1 MFYRMIEQKRDQW
14 FVSEE
19 CTVRTLVDYI
29 INAGQMRDAQ
39 VEAIK
44 TYLFLK
50 IACGCRPLSELFTA
64 GSFNTLDIG
73 ELSLPDSVKDF
84 LRQNPVAAALYEY
97 ASQTNDSGEQVSK
110 KLQEQIAKDPASID
124 YPKFFTDALY
134 GVSYTDYLFSL
145 PMGAGKT
152 YLMAAFIYLDLYFAA
167 NEPTNPAFAHNFIIF
182 APSGLKSSVVP
193 SLRTIQ
199 NFNPAWVLPEPA
211 ASEIKRTIIFE
222 VLDQAK
228 TAKKSNKTK
237 NPNVQKIANHQPLDE
252 LFGLVAVTNAEKVIL
267 DRIQENKG
275 QVSLFEDSDDEADRQ
290 ANELRNLIGKLPSL
304 AIFIDEVHHA
314 VSDEIKLRAVINKWN
329 RSFSFG
335 NLDFSNLTLKTRK
348 TITNVIG
355 FSGTPYLEK
364 AEKVEVVKGLSVAT
378 AEITNIVYYYP
389 LIEGVGNFLKRPV
402 VKIAEQADS
411 ARIIENGVRAFL
423 DTYKDTIYPDGT
435 TAKLGIYCGTISKL
449 EELVYPLVLRIVK
462 EYGLNETSILR
473 FYRESSSKDPNAKK
487 YKAPADSQMEFDIL
501 DKAIS
506 KKRIVLLVQIGKEGW
521 DCHSLTGIVLSQE
534 GDCPKNMVLQTS
546 CRCLRQVVKGAPETA
561 LIYLND
567 SNAEMLNEELQ
578 QTQHISLKEF
588 AAADHSKTLINRY
601 NRMDHLKLPK
611 IDFYQL
617 AVRYTE
623 EQTEEL
629 APEKYIPAAADGAKT
644 DSAIIYTTD
653 FSMKTTGIEED
664 TAERGTEHAGFDAWL
679 YGIVKG
685 SFGTLTMSELTPY
698 RKLLR
703 TLFDTITYE
712 TNGSRTFSSRYDRAR
727 VEANI
732 RKAFAEK
739 RSFRTSEEV
748 IPQEASLLTMA
759 AKHETLYTEKPKD
772 YYPDQKTVENIVL
785 DDQGK
790 LKMKP
795 EIAAAIAALE
805 ADASAANRAI
815 ADTLRKQN
823 SAHPQKDRSFHYL
836 PYHTD
841 SGFEQVFLGE
851 VLAYPQLEQLGLEVY
866 YNGDGSMTEFRIKC
880 YKQCASR
887 WLYIGI
893 YTPDFLILQ
902 RKDGKIHKAIIVET
916 KGEIYANDPTFKDK
930 RRFTETEFL
939 RQNNKAFG
947 YARFDYLYLED
958 TMPEH
963 ERIVTVQNKIMSF
976 FGMIK

>member
-1 MFYRMIEQKRDQW
+1 MFYKMIERKCDQW
-14 FVSEE
+14 FASEQ
-19 CTVRTLVDYI
+19 CSVRTLIGYI
-29 INAGQMRDAQ
+29 VKTGQMRDAQ

-50 IACGCRPLSELFTA
+50 VACDCRSLPELFSSGA
-64 GSFNTLDIG
+64 FNTLDIG

-84 LRQNPVAAALYEY
+84 LRKNPAAAALYEY
-97 ASQTNDSGEQVSK
+97 ATQTNDIGEQVSR
-110 KLQEQIAKDPASID
+110 KLQAQIEKEPGNID
-124 YPKFFTDALY
+124 YESFFSQAFY

-152 YLMAAFIYLDLYFAA
+152 YLMAAFIYLDLYFAR

-199 NFNPAWVLPEPA
+199 NFNPSWVLPEPA
-211 ASEIKRTIIFE
+211 ASEIRRMISFE
-222 VLDQAK
+222 VLDQRK
-228 TAKKSNKTK
+228 TEKKSNKTK

-267 DRIQENKG
+267 DRIQEKKG

-314 VSDEIKLRAVINKWN
+314 VSDEIKLRAVVN
-329 RSFSFG
+329 RWAAGHTVNS
-335 NLDFSNLTLKTRK
+335 
-348 TITNVIG
+348 VIG

-364 AEKVEVVKGLSVAT
+364 AEKIEVVSGLSVAT
-378 AEITNIVYYYP
+378 AEISNIVYYYP

-402 VKIAEQADS
+402 VKIEERATTE
-411 ARIIENGVRAFL
+411 RIIENGVRAFL
-423 DTYKDTIYPDGT
+423 DAYRDTVYADGT

-449 EELVYPLVLRIVK
+449 EELVYPLVLRIAK
-462 EYGLNETSILR
+462 EYGLGEESILR
-473 FYRESSSKDPNAKK
+473 FYRESSSKDPTAKK
-487 YKAPADSQMEFDIL
+487 YKAPADSQMQFDIL
-501 DKAIS
+501 DKPFS
-506 KKRIVLLVQIGKEGW
+506 KTRIILLVQIGKEGW
-521 DCHSLTGIVLSQE
+521 DCRSLTGVILSQE

-546 CRCLRQVVKGAPETA
+546 CRCLRQIAKSSPETA

-567 SNAEMLNEELQ
+567 GNAAMLNMQLQ
-578 QTQHISLKEF
+578 QQHHISLKEL
-588 AAADHSKTLINRY
+588 AAADHSKSQLTRY

-712 TNGSRTFSSRYDRAR
+712 TNGSRTFSSRYDRTR

-748 IPQEASLLTMA
+748 IPQEASLLTMT
-759 AKHETLYTEKPKD
+759 AKHETLYTEKPKE

-823 SAHPQKDRSFHYL
+823 SSHPQKDRSFHYL

-841 SGFEQVFLGE
+841 SGFEHVFLGE
-851 VLAYPQLEQLGLEVY
+851 VLAFPQLEQLGLEAY
-866 YNGDGSMTEFRIKC
+866 YNGDGSMTEFKIKC
-880 YKQCASR
+880 YKQSGSR
-887 WLYIGI
+887 WQYIGM

-902 RKDGKIHKAIIVET
+902 RKNGKIHKAIIVET
-916 KGEIYANDPTFKDK
+916 KGKIYANDPTFKDK

-947 YARFDYLYLED
+947 YARFEYLYLED
-958 TMPEH
+958 TLPEH
-963 ERIVTVQNKIMSF
+963 ERIVKAQEKINEF
-976 FGMIK
+976 FEEKGQ